1 MEAAERL
8 LWYQF
13 LLMLKMRTSR
23 SKRGWRLQNRRD
35 CHQHYVGEEVEVRER
50 EVEVK
55 VVVTAAAP
63 VVKVLVEEVFVA
75 KRRRAA

>member
-8 LWYQF
+8 FWYQF

-35 CHQHYVGEEVEVRER
+35 CHQHYVGEEVEVQG

>member
-35 CHQHYVGEEVEVRER
+35 CHQHYVEEVEVRG

>member
-35 CHQHYVGEEVEVRER
+35 CHQHHVGEEVEVRE
-50 EVEVK
+50 VEVK
-55 VVVTAAAP
+55 VVVSAAAS

>member
-35 CHQHYVGEEVEVRER
+35 CHQHYVGEEVEVQ

-55 VVVTAAAP
+55 VVVSAAAS

>member
-35 CHQHYVGEEVEVRER
+35 CHQHYVGEELEVRG

>member
-23 SKRGWRLQNRRD
+23 SKRGKRLQNRRD
-35 CHQHYVGEEVEVRER
+35 CHQHYVGEEVEVQG

>member
-1 MEAAERL
+1 
-8 LWYQF
+8 
-13 LLMLKMRTSR
+13 MLKMRTSR
-23 SKRGWRLQNRRD
+23 SKRGRRLQNRRD
-35 CHQHYVGEEVEVRER
+35 CHQHYVGLGEEVEVR

-55 VVVTAAAP
+55 VVVSAAAS